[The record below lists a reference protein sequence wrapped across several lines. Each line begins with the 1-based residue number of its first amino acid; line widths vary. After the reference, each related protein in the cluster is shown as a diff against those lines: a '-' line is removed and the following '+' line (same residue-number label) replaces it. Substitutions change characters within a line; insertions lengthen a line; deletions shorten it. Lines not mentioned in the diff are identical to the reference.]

1 MVQLAQAPVFPVQ
14 NQLSSL
20 SMLMPGKITLD
31 LRNIEAV
38 DALKFLAMKTGLN
51 IVVTKSVTGRVSLT
65 VQDAPIKDI
74 FDIMLRLNSL
84 AYDKTGEIYNVMT
97 EIEYKALYGKKF
109 SDSRQVKIF
118 RLNYAIP
125 EQAFNLL
132 DALKSEIG
140 RLLVDTESGT
150 VMVMDIPD
158 KIHEAEHILETLEQ
172 KASIKIFNLKYA
184 KAKDVEDQLK
194 EQLDIKK
201 AGTIKADERTNQVIV
216 QTLPERMESIGEL
229 IRGLDKKTK
238 AVMVD
243 TKIIK
248 LKYRN
253 QLDSGIEWEG
263 IFNLAKQAGINYIG
277 SYPFSV
283 IQKSTEAWK
292 SRESFFNNTMASSI
306 GAYPFSGTATEAT
319 AGSKV
324 SPGEKFHD
332 GIIDKK
338 KDFDVLIKYLQTLGK
353 TKILSNPTLSVVEN
367 QEAKIHVGERQA
379 YITTSTTVGSGGTKT
394 TSEEVTYIGCGDTAG
409 HYPADK

>member
-1 MVQLAQAPVFPVQ
+1 MVQLAQAPAFPVQ
-14 NQLSSL
+14 NQLSTL

-97 EIEYKALYGKKF
+97 ETEYKALYGKKF

-158 KIHEAEHILETLEQ
+158 KISEAQHILETLEQ

-292 SRESFFNNTMASSI
+292 SRESFFNNTMAGSI

-319 AGSKV
+319 AGLKV
-324 SPGEKFHD
+324 SPGEKFH
-332 GIIDKK
+332 
-338 KDFDVLIKYLQTLGK
+338 
-353 TKILSNPTLSVVEN
+353 
-367 QEAKIHVGERQA
+367 
-379 YITTSTTVGSGGTKT
+379 SGNN
-394 TSEEVTYIGCGDTAG
+394 
-409 HYPADK
+409 